1 MRRKSEGI
9 HVYVG
14 AMKTILDKKNS
25 KGIRLDIDISRDKK
39 ERGEDTRKSK
49 LGPSAIRIPI
59 QASQYPIRGRKGLC
73 KEVMRMRHSD
83 LRA

>member
-9 HVYVG
+9 HVYIG
-14 AMKTILDKKNS
+14 AMKTVLDKEYS
-25 KGIRLDIDISRDKK
+25 KGIRLDIDISTDKK

-59 QASQYPIRGRKGLC
+59 QASQYPIKGQNGLC
-73 KEVMRMRHSD
+73 REMMRMRHSD